1 MKPLLM
7 DGRALNQCH
16 SLDHSKGD
24 FKKVSSK
31 ENKLALYEDIQL
43 IRPDLY
49 ATTGYTYWKDE
60 GIIPFKIPILVSH
73 CSIIPLFHD
82 S

>member
-1 MKPLLM
+1 MLFPLGSTGKINPIVALNSAFIIMKPLLM

-49 ATTGYTYWKDE
+49 ATTG
-60 GIIPFKIPILVSH
+60 
-73 CSIIPLFHD
+73 
-82 S
+82 